1 MFKNLLHFIVILSL
15 SLSIFTCSDQ
25 VNTKRN
31 AKTSNEEGALLAIIE
46 IPAGTNKKLEYNK
59 QTKSIKADTIRGGKV
74 RIIDFLPY
82 PGNYGYLPSTMMDK
96 ERGGDGDALDV
107 LVLGESQKT
116 GTEMAIIPI
125 AILLLSDGGEEDSK
139 IIAVPAK
146 KELQVMKLK
155 DFATFITEYNA
166 AQTII
171 QEWFLN
177 YKGFGKMEMM
187 GWRDEKFATAYIEE
201 WKIKE

>member
-1 MFKNLLHFIVILSL
+1 MLKNLLRFVIILSL
-15 SLSIFTCSDQ
+15 LFSLLSC
-25 VNTKRN
+25 NTQTDAPHN
-31 AKTSNEEGALLAIIE
+31 VTSTSEDGSLFAIIE

-59 QTKSIKADTIRGGKV
+59 DSGIIQMDTLKGGKD

-96 ERGGDGDALDV
+96 DKGGDGDALDV
-107 LVLGESQKT
+107 LVLGEYQES
-116 GTEMAIIPI
+116 GTKLEIIPI
-125 AILLLSDGGEEDSK
+125 AILLLKDKGEEDSK

-146 KELQVMKLK
+146 KDLQVMKLK

-177 YKGFGKMEMM
+177 YKGFGTMEML
-187 GWRDEKFATAYIEE
+187 GWRDEKFATAYIEQ
-201 WKIKE
+201 WKIEE